1 MAQECEDEESIFINI
16 GRGKSV
22 VTEGLMAALQHGEFA
37 GAGLDVTGPGPLP
50 KDHPLWGYPT
60 VIITPL
66 QIS

>member
-1 MAQECEDEESIFINI
+1 
-16 GRGKSV
+16 
-22 VTEGLMAALQHGEFA
+22 MAALQHGEFA